1 MNNIRGQGIFVLLFQ
16 KAPFWLVMR
25 AFVCVMPPAVAD
37 PTLGSSMPF
46 SGLNGSMGQEVKT
59 GISIGLQ
66 RYQNQY
72 HIPLNIR
79 YKDDAYD
86 PKKTAKNIR
95 EMIEKEHIIGMI
107 NNVGTPTAVVSAKIA
122 LQEKLPLYA
131 PISGSDFL
139 RPPTEDPSFRYI
151 INYRSSYE
159 EEVIR
164 VFNEL
169 MAVAPFSSHDLVLF
183 SQDNTI
189 GYGGAN
195 WLDHLLQQ
203 HLHEANPQYLKV
215 SYDRDA
221 ALVENA
227 VADLLMVTPTP
238 KYVFLIASGK
248 PAAKFVRLVRHY
260 GLDPVFI
267 GVSFVGT
274 STFDNSLKDV
284 DARVFIPRVVPPL
297 EQTDLPIVQEFLA
310 DKKTFLAT
318 LPKNKRDTFTPSAL
332 MFESYIST
340 RILIKALEK
349 QPYINQYN
357 LIDALESLGE
367 FDLGLGSP
375 LRLDT
380 THHQAS
386 HSVWLTYLKNGQ
398 YIPIEF
404 TDMGQLLP
412 AGPHHE
418 K

>member
-1 MNNIRGQGIFVLLFQ
+1 MSNIRGLMIFVLLCK
-16 KAPFWLVMR
+16 KAPFWLVMSTLFCTTSPVL
-25 AFVCVMPPAVAD
+25 AAPE
-37 PTLGSSMPF
+37 LGSSMPF
-46 SGLNGSMGQEVKT
+46 TGLNGSMGKEVKI

-66 RYQNQY
+66 RYQNQQ
-72 HIPLNIR
+72 HIPFKII
-79 YKDDAYD
+79 YKDDTYD

-95 EMIEKEHIIGMI
+95 KMIEKDHIIGMI

-122 LQEKLPLYA
+122 QQEKILLYA
-131 PISGSDFL
+131 PISGSNFL
-139 RPPTEDPSFRYI
+139 RPPAEDPSFRYL

-159 EEVIR
+159 EEVTRI
-164 VFNEL
+164 FNAL
-169 MAVAPFSSHDLVLF
+169 MAATPFSEQDLVLF

-189 GYGGAN
+189 GSGGAN
-195 WLDHLLQQ
+195 WIDNLLLQ
-203 HLHEANPQYLKV
+203 HFNDTNPHYLKV

-221 ALVENA
+221 AVVENA
-227 VADLLMVTPTP
+227 VADLLLVTPTP
-238 KYVFLIASGK
+238 KYIFLIASGK
-248 PAAKFVRLVRHY
+248 PAAKFVRLVRQY

-274 STFDNSLKDV
+274 STFANSLKDV
-284 DARVFIPRVVPPL
+284 DARVFITRVVPPL

-310 DKKTFLAT
+310 DKKKFLAT
-318 LPKNKRDTFTPSAL
+318 LPKNKQDTFTASAL

-349 QPYINQYN
+349 EPYIDQYN
-357 LIDALESLGE
+357 LIDALEKLGE

-375 LRLDT
+375 LRLDA

-386 HSVWLTYLKNGQ
+386 HSIWLTYLKNGQ

-404 TDMGQLLP
+404 EHVGQLLP
-412 AGPHHE
+412 TGPHHE